1 MKIELNR
8 EYFSSIEK
16 QFVEKDSLSAVLFK
30 YNTGISAVKLSNSF
44 GFITVL
50 PFNGLM
56 IWDAAFG
63 GRLLKMQTPCIIPQK
78 TDSFLD
84 TYGCYMMHC
93 GALSMGCPGENDNHP
108 RHGELP
114 YASYDITWI
123 TAGRDEKG
131 EYLGVSG
138 SFEFRSE
145 SGDNYVA
152 LPETRLYAQDT
163 VLKINI
169 EVKNLANKPMDFMYL
184 CHINNYPQDGG
195 RIVQA
200 LPWTNENMQIR
211 YSIPNNGNA
220 QNVKSFVEK
229 IETDR
234 SITATMR
241 KEDPYDPEICF
252 FLEKPKADD
261 EGFSHLLFIHADGSA
276 DYTSYMPS
284 QLDHCT
290 RWIANTKDMKAMGM
304 ALPATADAEGYTAE
318 KEKGNIKTIAPK
330 ESFKTTILAGYLNK
344 DRAQEMENIILDL
357 NDN

>member
-8 EYFSSIEK
+8 EYFSFEQK
-16 QFVEKDSLSAVLFK
+16 QLVEQDSLSAVLFK
-30 YNTGISAVKLSNSF
+30 YETGINAVKLSNRF
-44 GFITVL
+44 GYITVL
-50 PFNGLM
+50 PYNGQM
-56 IWDAAFG
+56 IWDVEMC
-63 GRLLKMQTPCIIPQK
+63 GRSLKMQTPCTIPQI

-108 RHGELP
+108 HHGELP
-114 YASYDITWI
+114 YANYDKAWI
-123 TAGRDEKG
+123 TSGKDDKG
-131 EYLGVSG
+131 EYIGVSG
-138 SFEFRSE
+138 SFEFKNE
-145 SGDNYVA
+145 TGDNYVA
-152 LPETRLYAQDT
+152 LPETRLYGEDA

-169 EVKNLANKPMDFMYL
+169 KVNNIANKHMNFMYL

-200 LPWTNENMQIR
+200 LPWTNEDMQIR
-211 YSIPNNGNA
+211 YSIPRGDNA

-229 IETDR
+229 IESDR
-234 SITATMR
+234 SVTATMR

-252 FLEKPKADD
+252 FLEKPKTDD
-261 EGFSHLLFIHADGSA
+261 KGFTHLLFVHPDGSA
-276 DYTSYMPS
+276 DYTSYMPNE
-284 QLDHCT
+284 LDHCT
-290 RWIANTKDMKAMGM
+290 RWIANTEDMKAMGM

-330 ESFKTTILAGYLNK
+330 ESFKTTIFAGYLNK
-344 DRAQEMENIILDL
+344 ERAQSMENIILAL